1 MRNPKQLAHAA
12 VVESLRTQGVEVDSN
27 LEELVED
34 LINEQW
40 NSRNRDRFAGKD
52 EAPLM
57 KLVRDYIART
67 SEGDSN

>member
-1 MRNPKQLAHAA
+1 MRNPKQLAQAA
-12 VVESLRTQGVEVDSN
+12 VVESLRASGVEVDAS

-40 NSRNRDRFAGKD
+40 NSRNRERFAGKD
-52 EAPLM
+52 EASLM

-67 SEGDSN
+67 SEGNKN